1 MQPDQENHEM
11 KLEDLEVEVKKRI
24 KEWKED

>member
-11 KLEDLEVEVKKRI
+11 QLDDLEAEVRKHI
-24 KEWKED
+24 KEWKEN